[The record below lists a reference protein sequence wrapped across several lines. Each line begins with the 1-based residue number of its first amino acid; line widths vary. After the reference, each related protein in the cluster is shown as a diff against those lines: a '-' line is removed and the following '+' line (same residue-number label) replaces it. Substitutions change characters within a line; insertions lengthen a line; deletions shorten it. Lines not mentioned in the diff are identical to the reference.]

1 LQAFVPFIKLEQL
14 KEGTN
19 QFALKGRLYL
29 KALQGAFEEL
39 SNLKQQL
46 T

>member
-1 LQAFVPFIKLEQL
+1 LEQL
-14 KEGTN
+14 KLKEGSN
-19 QFALKGRLYL
+19 QFALKARLYL
-29 KALQGAFEEL
+29 KAIKAAFEEL